1 MSSKLSISSLVLAL
15 LLLTSSNAAAQSLP
29 QVQESKEEQ
38 QKAQQELERKALALL
53 DATLEGAQAFRLV
66 ENRALVQATGADLL
80 WTRDEKR
87 ARNLYRDSMA
97 AIGDALN
104 NVNEKVAGYDSSY
117 WMLTELRRQT
127 LQSIARRDPQ
137 FALDLLHSSRPA
149 VASGETNAKNT
160 RADERELALEQS
172 IAFQVSANDPKR
184 AFQMAHESLEKGIS
198 LNLLGILQRLE
209 QKDPESATR
218 LAVEIIKKFQTETP
232 SRQREA
238 GYVAQALMYEASQ
251 PQPGQAMLVATP
263 EQVKE
268 KPKPLKLDD
277 QAMHD
282 LADVIATMALNISG
296 PDLVGHVM
304 NLQPILPELEKRVP
318 ERVAQLRKKV
328 AEANKTMEP
337 ETKEWMRTQQ
347 MINNGTPEDLL
358 EAASKAPPETRN
370 GLYMTA
376 AMKFFEAGDS
386 ERARQ
391 VLNDN
396 VSGPEREQLLVQI
409 DRRMMSKAVEQG
421 KVDEA
426 RQVASRMRSKETRAT
441 ELAYL
446 AVSVAAKGDRK
457 TALQLMNE
465 AQNLVNRQ
473 PENQEQLNALLLIAL
488 AYTRIEPARA
498 FDILEPVIDQAN
510 EMLAA
515 AALLDKFGAGRV
527 AGVMAGNIFKKGE
540 MFLQPGFISLDQISN
555 QYGKGVASL
564 ARADFDHTKALA
576 DRFQRNE
583 ARILARLFIAQS
595 ILSDH
600 LVDRGMTDDGLP
612 FIRNGRTILM
622 AN

>member
-38 QKAQQELERKALALL
+38 QKAQQELERKGLALL
-53 DATLEGAQAFRLV
+53 DATLESAQTLRLV
-66 ENRALVQATGADLL
+66 ENRALVQATAADLL

-97 AIGDALN
+97 AIGDSLN
-104 NVNEKVAGYDSSY
+104 NMSGKVAGYDPSS
-117 WMLTELRRQT
+117 WMLTELRHQT

-149 VASGETNAKNT
+149 AASGQNNAKSAS
-160 RADERELALEQS
+160 ADEQELALEQS
-172 IAFQVSANDPKR
+172 IAFEVSANDPKR
-184 AFQMAHESLEKGIS
+184 AFQMAHESLEKGI
-198 LNLLGILQRLE
+198 NYNIFGILLSLQ

-238 GYVAQALMYEASQ
+238 GYIALELMHEALE
-251 PQPGQAMLVATP
+251 PQQGQAVLTGNPARAR
-263 EQVKE
+263 E
-268 KPKPLKLDD
+268 KRKPLKLDD

-282 LADVIATMALNISG
+282 LADVITTMALNNSG
-296 PDLVGHVM
+296 SELVGYVM
-304 NLQPILPELEKRVP
+304 NLQPMLPELEKRVP

-328 AEANKTMEP
+328 AETNKTMEP
-337 ETKEWMRTQQ
+337 EAKEWMRTQQ
-347 MINNGTPEDLL
+347 VMNNGTPEEML
-358 EAASKAPPETRN
+358 EAASKASPETRN
-370 GLYMTA
+370 GLYMA
-376 AMKFFEAGDS
+376 VAMKFAEAGDN

-426 RQVASRMRSKETRAT
+426 RQVASRMLSKEARAT

-473 PENQEQLNALLLIAL
+473 PENQEQFNALLLIAR
-488 AYTRIEPARA
+488 AYTLIEPARA
-498 FDILEPVIDQAN
+498 FDVLEPVIDQTN
-510 EMLAA
+510 EMIGA
-515 AALLDKFGAGRV
+515 AALLDKFGAGRM
-527 AGVMAGNIFKKGE
+527 GGGMGGSIFKKGE
-540 MFLQPGFISLDQISN
+540 MFLQPGFISLDHISN
-555 QYGKGVASL
+555 QYGKGVAAL

-583 ARILARLFIAQS
+583 ARIMARLFIAQS

-600 LVDRGMTDDGLP
+600 LVGGGMTDDSLP
-612 FIRNGRTILM
+612 FIRNGRAIFVS
-622 AN
+622 N